1 MTTQEQ
7 MNQSVMGTYGRFP
20 VVIDHGAGESCADET
35 GKQYIDFGSGIG
47 TTSLGYCNEA
57 WTEAVCKQ
65 VKTMQHTS
73 NLYYTKVQADFA
85 QKLCQTAGYEKVFF
99 CNSGAEANECAIKLA
114 RKYSFDKYGKGR
126 HKILT
131 LVNSFHGRTLCT
143 LSATGQDVFHNYFF
157 PFVEG
162 FDYVTANDIADL
174 ESKLDDTVCAVML
187 EYIQGEGGVNAL
199 EQAFVDAV
207 FEKCAA
213 KDVLVIADEVQ
224 TGVGRTGTFLAGE
237 QFGHK
242 ADVTTLAKGI
252 AGGLPMG
259 ACLANEKCA
268 GVLDKGSHG
277 STFGGNPVCCAG
289 GLAVLNTITADGFL
303 AEVRR
308 KAKLLRE
315 KLEKLDGVESVKLF
329 GEEIAVK
336 AKVVNFQGLSSHA
349 DHDHLIEW
357 IKAFDPKPAHVFVVH
372 GDADVA
378 PAFADEL
385 CSLGFS
391 AHAAKFTESYD
402 LAAGV
407 MLSEG
412 YISERKRTMQASRA
426 DNLYGKLLAAGEAL
440 LELIRRFKGRS
451 NKEIAAF
458 TGQITALIDRFQ

>member
-85 QKLCQTAGYEKVFF
+85 QKLCQTTGYEKVFF

-174 ESKLDDTVCAVML
+174 EAKLDDTVCAVML

-303 AEVRR
+303 AEVQR

-315 KLEKLDGVESVKLF
+315 KLEKLDGVESVSGLGLMIGIALKDKKAIDVANAALEK
-329 GEEIAVK
+329 GLLVLTAKTKVRLLPPLTITDEEIEKGVAI
-336 AKVVNFQGLSSHA
+336 L
-349 DHDHLIEW
+349 
-357 IKAFDPKPAHVFVVH
+357 
-372 GDADVA
+372 ADV
-378 PAFADEL
+378 
-385 CSLGFS
+385 
-391 AHAAKFTESYD
+391 
-402 LAAGV
+402 
-407 MLSEG
+407 LS
-412 YISERKRTMQASRA
+412 K
-426 DNLYGKLLAAGEAL
+426 
-440 LELIRRFKGRS
+440 
-451 NKEIAAF
+451 
-458 TGQITALIDRFQ
+458 

>member
-268 GVLDKGSHG
+268 GVLDKGFSRLYIRRQSGMLCRRSG
-277 STFGGNPVCCAG
+277 S
-289 GLAVLNTITADGFL
+289 
-303 AEVRR
+303 AEHHYRR
-308 KAKLLRE
+308 RLSGRSAA
-315 KLEKLDGVESVKLF
+315 ES
-329 GEEIAVK
+329 
-336 AKVVNFQGLSSHA
+336 
-349 DHDHLIEW
+349 
-357 IKAFDPKPAHVFVVH
+357 
-372 GDADVA
+372 
-378 PAFADEL
+378 
-385 CSLGFS
+385 
-391 AHAAKFTESYD
+391 
-402 LAAGV
+402 
-407 MLSEG
+407 
-412 YISERKRTMQASRA
+412 QA
-426 DNLYGKLLAAGEAL
+426 AAGEAGKAG
-440 LELIRRFKGRS
+440 RRGERQRSGTDDWHCPQGQESHRCGKCGSGKGPAGADGKDQGASAAAADHYRRGNRKGRCHS
-451 NKEIAAF
+451 GGRSVEIKETLHKARL
-458 TGQITALIDRFQ
+458 TALHAI